1 VIAEQ
6 QKIFLKRGN
15 LDPQK
20 SKVGFYLIQMPSE
33 KIATLCVLHLV
44 KHLFSQFIRDI
55 RNEDE
60 NLKMSS
66 RAHEE
71 EMKF

>member
-1 VIAEQ
+1 MIAEQ